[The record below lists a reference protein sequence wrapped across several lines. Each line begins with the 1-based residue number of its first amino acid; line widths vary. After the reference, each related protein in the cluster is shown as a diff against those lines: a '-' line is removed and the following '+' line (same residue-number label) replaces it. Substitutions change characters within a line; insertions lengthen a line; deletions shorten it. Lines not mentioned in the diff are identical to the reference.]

1 MNKWTN
7 KNVLKFFHFFLN
19 FALGNRQ
26 NIVYIIP
33 TDNNKIKQYKTKT

>member
-1 MNKWTN
+1 MNKQERS
-7 KNVLKFFHFFLN
+7 KIFSFFLN